1 MELKPYNYTYSKQ
14 CSRCLVDDTVAGI
27 VFDENGECTFC
38 KIHDE
43 LEKKYP
49 LNKNSK
55 HKLNG
60 LIEKIKKEGKYKKYD
75 CIVGISG
82 GRDSTYTLYSAI
94 KLGLRPLAVHFDNG
108 WNSENAVSGT
118 KKVHSYDEIENLCK
132 NLNVDLYTHVANWEE
147 FKDLQKSFLKA
158 SVPDAEVPTDWVI
171 FSVLFQQASKH
182 NVKYIIHGHSFRTE
196 GTTPLTWTYMDGKYV
211 KSVHDMFGK
220 LKLNSFPIMNLSQY
234 LFYSFFKQIKQV
246 RLLYYLP
253 YNEEHILNML
263 KDEVGWFNYGGK
275 HHESMYTGFFQSY
288 ILTRKFNIDKRKLH
302 YSALIRSGQ
311 ISKAD
316 GIENLKKDPYTG
328 GEETLNY
335 CLKKLDFSEDE
346 FNNIMKLPIKSFH
359 DFDSYYKLIKRLEKP
374 IKWATDIG
382 LIPETV
388 YRKYFTFN
396 IK

>member
-1 MELKPYNYTYSKQ
+1 MLIKNYTYSANKI
-14 CSRCLVDDTVAGI
+14 CTRCLIDDAVAGI
-27 VFDENGECTFC
+27 EFDVNGECTFC
-38 KIHDE
+38 KIHDD

-49 LNKNSK
+49 LNEKTKNI
-55 HKLNG
+55 LNT
-60 LIEKIKKEGKYKKYD
+60 LIETIKSKGKNKKYD

-108 WNSENAVSGT
+108 WNSENAVRN
-118 KKVHSYDEIENLCK
+118 IENLCK
-132 NLNVDLYTHVANWEE
+132 YLNVDLYTHVANWEE

-171 FSVLFQQASKH
+171 FSVLFEQASKH

-196 GTTPLTWTYMDGKYV
+196 GTTPLTWTYMDGKYIN
-211 KSVHDMFGK
+211 SVQNKFGK
-220 LKLNSFPIMNLSQY
+220 LKLKSFPIMNLSQY
-234 LFYSFFKQIKQV
+234 LYYSFFKRIKQV

-263 KDEVGWFNYGGK
+263 KEEVGWINYGGK

-311 ISKAD
+311 ISKIDAM
-316 GIENLKKDPYTG
+316 ESLKKDPYTG

-335 CLKKLDFSEDE
+335 CLKKLDFSEEE
-346 FNNIMKLPIKSFH
+346 FNKIMNLTIKSFQ
-359 DFDSYYKLIKRLEKP
+359 DYDSYYNLIKRLEKP
-374 IKWATDIG
+374 IKWGTNLG

-388 YRKYFTFN
+388 YRKYFSFN

>member
-1 MELKPYNYTYSKQ
+1 MELKSYNYKFSKQ
-14 CSRCLVDDTVAGI
+14 CSRCLIDDTVTGI
-27 VFDENGECTFC
+27 EFDEKGECTFC

-49 LNKNSK
+49 LNENSK
-55 HKLNG
+55 HKLNAI
-60 LIEKIKKEGKYKKYD
+60 IEKIKKEGKHKKYD

-108 WNSENAVSGT
+108 WNSENAVRN
-118 KKVHSYDEIENLCK
+118 IENLCK

-171 FSVLFQQASKH
+171 FSVLFEQASKH

-211 KSVHDMFGK
+211 KTVHNIFGK
-220 LKLNSFPIMNLSQY
+220 LKLKSFPIMNLSQY
-234 LFYSFFKQIKQV
+234 LFYSFFRRIKQV

-263 KDEVGWFNYGGK
+263 KDEVGWINYGGK

-288 ILTRKFNIDKRKLH
+288 ILIRKFNIDKRKLH

-311 ISKAD
+311 INIAD
-316 GIENLKKDPYTG
+316 GIESLKKDPYKG

-346 FNNIMKLPIKSFH
+346 FNSIMNLPIKSFQ
-359 DFDSYYKLIKRLEKP
+359 DYDSYYNLIKRLEKP
-374 IKWATDIG
+374 IKWGTNLG

-388 YRKYFTFN
+388 YRKYFSFKK
-396 IK
+396 I

>member
-1 MELKPYNYTYSKQ
+1 MELKPYNYIYSKQ
-14 CSRCLVDDTVAGI
+14 CSRCLVDDSVKGI
-27 VFDENGECTFC
+27 EFDENGECTFC

-49 LNKNSK
+49 LNENSK

-108 WNSENAVSGT
+108 WNSENAVSN
-118 KKVHSYDEIENLCK
+118 IENLCK

-171 FSVLFQQASKH
+171 FSVLFQQASKL
-182 NVKYIIHGHSFRTE
+182 NIKYIIHGHSFRTE

-211 KSVHDMFGK
+211 NSVHDKFGK
-220 LKLNSFPIMNLSQY
+220 LKLKSFPIMNLSQY
-234 LFYSFFKQIKQV
+234 LYYSFFKQIKQV

-316 GIENLKKDPYTG
+316 GIENLKKDPYKG

-346 FNNIMKLPIKSFH
+346 FNNIMNLPIKSFQ
-359 DFDSYYKLIKRLEKP
+359 DYDSYYRLIKRLEKP

-388 YRKYFTFN
+388 YRKYFSFKKN
-396 IK
+396 